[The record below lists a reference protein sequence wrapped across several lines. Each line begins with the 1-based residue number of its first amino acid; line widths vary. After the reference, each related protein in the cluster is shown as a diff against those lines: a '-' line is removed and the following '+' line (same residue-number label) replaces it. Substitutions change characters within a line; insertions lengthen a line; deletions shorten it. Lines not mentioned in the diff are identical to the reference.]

1 MSAAQP
7 PRLFGTNN
15 ELAKERNRAA
25 AQRTMNAWVGNC
37 LSLIGVGVAVDQITR
52 SLQQRFPADDPVR
65 IQAIAEI
72 TGLTLLGLG
81 VGLLGFALIQHRLEV
96 KTIEREDYVL
106 SSIGALNRIVV
117 AAIVLSGLAGFFTVC
132 FLV

>member
-7 PRLFGTNN
+7 PRLFGTTN

-37 LSLIGVGVAVDQITR
+37 LSLIGVGVAIDQITR

-65 IQAIAEI
+65 LQAIAEI
-72 TGLTLLGLG
+72 TGLALVGIG

-106 SSIGALNRIVV
+106 SSIGALNRVVV
-117 AAIVLSGLAGFFTVC
+117 AAIVLSGFVGFFTVC